1 MYKLKVIAKEIEMI
15 AWFKKM
21 DMPIPIKF
29 RFLQGDQR
37 QVVKIDRIL
46 QADEEKLAGNRM
58 YIYRCQSVIKNEE
71 KIYELKYEVD
81 KCRWYL
87 FKI

>member
-1 MYKLKVIAKEIEMI
+1 
-15 AWFKKM
+15 M

-46 QADEEKLAGNRM
+46 QADEEK
-58 YIYRCQSVIKNEE
+58 
-71 KIYELKYEVD
+71 IYELKYEVD